1 LAERSQILAPA
12 GDLELRDYFSAHP
25 DETIWLRVACAQGG
39 ARAAVHREG
48 GRVVAVAVHDASG
61 VIHVHAA
68 VPSADPPAAL
78 CVPPGA
84 VLIALAGAPDPV
96 EAARAALGLGAR
108 AVLRDAREVIMSL
121 DLAELETP
129 PLLEREDVVVRRAR
143 PEDLPL
149 LDAWLSEFAREVH
162 AVQPDAALLEEIRA
176 HQAAGRLWV
185 LEDGGA
191 IVNTVS
197 FSAVFPEIVQV
208 EYSYSP
214 RELRS
219 KQYGRSACAGALL
232 AARAEG
238 VRRAV
243 FNTQETN
250 RATQAA
256 TEAIGFRIVARYR
269 VLIFGAAQS

>member
-1 LAERSQILAPA
+1 LADRPEILAPPCEP
-12 GDLELRDYFSAHP
+12 ELRDYFSAHP
-25 DETIWLRVACAQGG
+25 DETIWLRVACRGG
-39 ARAAVHREG
+39 ARAAVRREG
-48 GRVVAVAVHDASG
+48 GRVVAVAAHDDIGA
-61 VIHVHAA
+61 VHVHAA
-68 VPSADPPAAL
+68 APTVEPPAAA

-84 VLIALAGAPDPV
+84 AIAALAGSPDRV
-96 EAARAALGLGAR
+96 EAARAALGLGGR
-108 AVLRDAREVIMSL
+108 PILRDAREVIMAL

-129 PLLEREDVVVRRAR
+129 PLLERADVVVRRAR
-143 PEDLPL
+143 SDDLPL
-149 LDAWLSEFAREVH
+149 LHAWLSEFMREVH
-162 AVQPDAALLEEIRA
+162 SVQPDATLDEEIRA
-176 HQAAGRLWV
+176 NHAAGRLWV

-197 FSAVFPEIVQV
+197 FSATFPEIVQV

-269 VLIFGAAQS
+269 VLLFAAHS